1 MSDIIALPTVDT
13 QRLRLAISSDPQDY
27 LPSRDDYLFKRIPVY
42 GEVDLSFKDDELY
55 LRVEKIIHE
64 TSHSTVFLSNING
77 FSVVVK
83 CCEEGKFFNDF
94 RKEANVYQRR
104 PPDSAVLVIRE
115 GYMRLDGW
123 CSRAH
128 VSSRM
133 VSRASELVNLLLI
146 Q

>member
-1 MSDIIALPTVDT
+1 MLLT
-13 QRLRLAISSDPQDY
+13 QRPR
-27 LPSRDDYLFKRIPVY
+27 RGVK
-42 GEVDLSFKDDELY
+42 
-55 LRVEKIIHE
+55 
-64 TSHSTVFLSNING
+64 TFLSARERRELIL
-77 FSVVVK
+77 
-83 CCEEGKFFNDF
+83 
-94 RKEANVYQRR
+94 R

-115 GYMRLDGW
+115 GYVRLDGW

>member
-1 MSDIIALPTVDT
+1 MV
-13 QRLRLAISSDPQDY
+13 LREISRS
-27 LPSRDDYLFKRIPVY
+27 LSIVLVVGWCGPSM
-42 GEVDLSFKDDELY
+42 
-55 LRVEKIIHE
+55 
-64 TSHSTVFLSNING
+64 
-77 FSVVVK
+77 VVVGGRG
-83 CCEEGKFFNDF
+83 CCGDLD
-94 RKEANVYQRR
+94 R

-115 GYMRLDGW
+115 GYVRLDGW

>member
-1 MSDIIALPTVDT
+1 MGSLK
-13 QRLRLAISSDPQDY
+13 QLELE
-27 LPSRDDYLFKRIPVY
+27 LKLKSRY
-42 GEVDLSFKDDELY
+42 
-55 LRVEKIIHE
+55 
-64 TSHSTVFLSNING
+64 T
-77 FSVVVK
+77 
-83 CCEEGKFFNDF
+83 
-94 RKEANVYQRR
+94 R

-115 GYMRLDGW
+115 GYVRLDGW

>member
-1 MSDIIALPTVDT
+1 MMNIHDT
-13 QRLRLAISSDPQDY
+13 SVQMFA
-27 LPSRDDYLFKRIPVY
+27 RIWNK
-42 GEVDLSFKDDELY
+42 SFGGLM
-55 LRVEKIIHE
+55 I
-64 TSHSTVFLSNING
+64 
-77 FSVVVK
+77 
-83 CCEEGKFFNDF
+83 C
-94 RKEANVYQRR
+94 RR

-115 GYMRLDGW
+115 GYVRLDGW

>member
-1 MSDIIALPTVDT
+1 MCAMIRMVWE
-13 QRLRLAISSDPQDY
+13 
-27 LPSRDDYLFKRIPVY
+27 DDCSWN
-42 GEVDLSFKDDELY
+42 EVATS
-55 LRVEKIIHE
+55 E
-64 TSHSTVFLSNING
+64 TTNNASG
-77 FSVVVK
+77 MR
-83 CCEEGKFFNDF
+83 F
-94 RKEANVYQRR
+94 RPEIYR

-115 GYMRLDGW
+115 GYVRLDGW